1 MLLLPKPW
9 SLCAKPFIWKRV
21 LDTGSFSFK
30 SNLFLGERFCTEY
43 RFETEAQ
50 GNSKKRPAGKDGAY
64 IVVSRQNLFKLCQ
77 PGGST
82 VVGRHSGFMVSALVP
97 RSSGPGSSPWP
108 GTLRCVMFLGKILYF
123 HSIKRSRTKRFSA
136 LYRSRI
142 NWSDSKNL
150 TKQGLVF
157 RLGFALVPV

>member
-1 MLLLPKPW
+1 M
-9 SLCAKPFIWKRV
+9 
-21 LDTGSFSFK
+21 
-30 SNLFLGERFCTEY
+30 
-43 RFETEAQ
+43 
-50 GNSKKRPAGKDGAY
+50 
-64 IVVSRQNLFKLCQ
+64 
-77 PGGST
+77 
-82 VVGRHSGFMVSALVP
+82 GRHGGFVVSALDS
-97 RSSGPGSSPWP
+97 RSSGPGSSPWS